1 MNSRTLEV
9 MKEELVELN
18 KERFGTQFGLGG
30 SNQVENVEC
39 FTMHDMNNNRAIRV
53 LGNSIL
59 NIVRCELFQ
68 ISLTL
73 ILSDDLKIIHVF

>member
-18 KERFGTQFGLGG
+18 KERFGTQFGLEG

-39 FTMHDMNNNRAIRV
+39 FTMHDPSNRALRV
-53 LGNSIL
+53 FGNSIL
-59 NIVRCELFQ
+59 KIVRCELFQ